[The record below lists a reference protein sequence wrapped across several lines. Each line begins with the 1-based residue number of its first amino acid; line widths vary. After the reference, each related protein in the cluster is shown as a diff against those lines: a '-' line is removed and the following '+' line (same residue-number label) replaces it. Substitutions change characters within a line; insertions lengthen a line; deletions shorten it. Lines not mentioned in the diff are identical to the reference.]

1 MMGYKSKPI
10 LLSHDVDHELDYLL
24 DDLET
29 MGMTVNRSAL
39 CSFAVH
45 YFVDAAKAVINE
57 GALRAAY
64 NYSMYARSIQTMK
77 RRRKNYVDGA
87 TNADR

>member
-1 MMGYKSKPI
+1 MATINYKGMELEEVTSDKPVAFPKGTKAI
-10 LLSHDVDHELDYLL
+10 
-24 DDLET
+24 
-29 MGMTVNRSAL
+29 

-77 RRRKNYVDGA
+77 RRRRNYVEGA
-87 TNADR
+87 TNAEG